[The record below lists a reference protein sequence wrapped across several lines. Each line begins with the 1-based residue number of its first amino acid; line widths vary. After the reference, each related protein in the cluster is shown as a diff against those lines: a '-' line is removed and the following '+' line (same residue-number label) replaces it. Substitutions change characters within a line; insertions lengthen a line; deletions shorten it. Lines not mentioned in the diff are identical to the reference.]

1 MPIGFVMVELEPV
14 TFGAAATVFSNEGT
28 LVM

>member
-1 MPIGFVMVELEPV
+1 MAIGFVMVELEPV
-14 TFGAAATVFSNEGT
+14 TFGAAAAVLSNEGA